1 MQPIRIQKALS
12 EAGVASR
19 RAAEELVRQGR
30 VTINGRKAEI
40 GQSVNPD
47 RDVIAVDGKRV
58 YFARK
63 KQYRYIMM
71 NKPRGY
77 VTTLSDELGRR
88 CVTDLLTGVEERVYP
103 IGRLDRNSEGLL
115 LFTNDGELAN
125 RIMHPASHINKV
137 YRVTVRPDITDE
149 QAAELSAGVKIG
161 ENTTTL
167 PATVI
172 VLEKQPGRVVLQIT
186 ISEGKNRQI
195 RRMCEAVGL
204 EVVRLKRIAVG
215 PIKLGMLQPGRWRDL
230 KSSELI
236 ALRGAITK
244 AGGNGAG
251 EGTKMLGYVVVEK
264 AEPVRIIAL
273 QCEDFVIADG
283 LLRRA
288 LHPFY
293 EEGSKGYTFAC
304 EVPMPLPMAYTRRGA
319 GSLEA
324 LFAGKCPGN
333 TGEI

>member
-19 RAAEELVRQGR
+19 RRAEELVREGR
-30 VTINGRKAEI
+30 VTVNGRRAEI

-47 RDVIAVDGKRV
+47 RDVVAVDGRRV

-63 KQYRYIMM
+63 KQYRYLMM

-88 CVTDLLTGVEERVYP
+88 CVTDLLAGVEERVYP

-137 YRVTVRPDITDE
+137 YRVTVRPDVTDE

-167 PATVI
+167 PATVLI
-172 VLEKQPGRVVLQIT
+172 VEKQPGRVVLQIT

-204 EVVRLKRIAVG
+204 KVIRLRRVSEAG
-215 PIKLGMLQPGRWRDL
+215 LTLGEL
-230 KSSELI
+230 KSGQWRYLTEEELQR
-236 ALRGAITK
+236 LRG
-244 AGGNGAG
+244 
-251 EGTKMLGYVVVEK
+251 
-264 AEPVRIIAL
+264 
-273 QCEDFVIADG
+273 
-283 LLRRA
+283 
-288 LHPFY
+288 
-293 EEGSKGYTFAC
+293 
-304 EVPMPLPMAYTRRGA
+304 
-319 GSLEA
+319 
-324 LFAGKCPGN
+324 
-333 TGEI
+333 